1 MKDTSSFNFCVVWQ
15 KLTKLKCIT
24 AIGLEDEHSPLQ
36 SFPNIFDL
44 LILLGQDFL
53 HVAIGRSLL
62 ELLLQLLQTT
72 NKQMTLTIE
81 KLNASTVS
89 LTQQLLGSWM

>member
-1 MKDTSSFNFCVVWQ
+1 MYSGDWV
-15 KLTKLKCIT
+15 
-24 AIGLEDEHSPLQ
+24 DEHSPLQ

-44 LILLGQDFL
+44 LILLGQDLL
-53 HVAIGRSLL
+53 HVPIGRSLL
-62 ELLLQLLQTT
+62 KLPLQLLQMT

-89 LTQQLLGSWM
+89 LTQLLGSWR